1 MENHQNDFNM
11 MFDVFESMGHH
22 LPQQAKDDI
31 MASTQIKEYK
41 KNETIL
47 RYGDYCDSV
56 SFIVEGVAMIKYEA
70 DEDRELVEWIMK
82 EGDVFI
88 SVQSYCWG
96 IKSIETIVAL
106 ENTRCIVLPK
116 TMVKT
121 LSKKYEA
128 FNILESH
135 LLEHYHAKSDVR
147 KKLNDKSAANRYEYL
162 LKNEPWLFDRV
173 SDFVMAHYLKMTEQ
187 TFSKIKKGHQGNSG
201 T

>member
-1 MENHQNDFNM
+1 